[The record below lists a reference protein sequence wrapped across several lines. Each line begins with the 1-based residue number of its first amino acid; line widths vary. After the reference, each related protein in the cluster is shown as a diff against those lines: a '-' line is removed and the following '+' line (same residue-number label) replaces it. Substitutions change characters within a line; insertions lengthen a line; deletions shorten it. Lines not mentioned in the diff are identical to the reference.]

1 MKMFEQFKDMFE
13 PNGVVEIAFKTDID
27 PQARLVSSEKEKI
40 AALDFRQKHFFD
52 RLKIQDPYAWAL
64 DQKDHLHW
72 LLYDGD
78 EVIGYAHVQ
87 MWPDHRAALRIIVID
102 EQRRGQGM
110 GKCLMDY
117 CEEELKRRGV
127 ALFQTEA
134 SPNAYLFYK
143 KLGYIE
149 MPFNNPD
156 GEATHPD
163 DRAMGK
169 YL

>member
-1 MKMFEQFKDMFE
+1 
-13 PNGVVEIAFKTDID
+13 
-27 PQARLVSSEKEKI
+27 
-40 AALDFRQKHFFD
+40 
-52 RLKIQDPYAWAL
+52 
-64 DQKDHLHW
+64 
-72 LLYDGD
+72 
-78 EVIGYAHVQ
+78 

-117 CEEELKRRGV
+117 CEEELKRLGV

-156 GEATHPD
+156 GEATHLAALITKAKELCRIPLKD
-163 DRAMGK
+163 
-169 YL
+169 